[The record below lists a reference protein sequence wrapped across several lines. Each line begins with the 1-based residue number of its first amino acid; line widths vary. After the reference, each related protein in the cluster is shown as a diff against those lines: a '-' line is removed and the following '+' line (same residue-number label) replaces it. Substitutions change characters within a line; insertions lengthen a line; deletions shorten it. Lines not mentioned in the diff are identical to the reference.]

1 MARKVSIAAC
11 QFVIKPVKDF
21 DAFAAQSVKL
31 LDDAK
36 GAQHHRRVDVAHVS
50 NAEALAG

>member
-21 DAFAAQSVKL
+21 DAFAAQSVKPCRGMSHMTT
-31 LDDAK
+31 LDGSAIDAEPRT
-36 GAQHHRRVDVAHVS
+36 GSHA
-50 NAEALAG
+50 